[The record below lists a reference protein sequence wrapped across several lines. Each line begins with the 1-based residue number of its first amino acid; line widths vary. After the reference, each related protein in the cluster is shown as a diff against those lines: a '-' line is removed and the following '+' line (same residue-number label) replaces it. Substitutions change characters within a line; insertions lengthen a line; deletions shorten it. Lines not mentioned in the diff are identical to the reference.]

1 VVEIQTMNGSHLGAK
16 VDDAI
21 QKSVSHFEDSVESPV
36 SQVGKNPCAFSE
48 AICVDAVGNHMQR
61 NEDVKTKLSD

>member
-1 VVEIQTMNGSHLGAK
+1 MNGSHLGAK

-21 QKSVSHFEDSVESPV
+21 RKSGSHFEDSMESPV
-36 SQVGKNPCAFSE
+36 SQVGKDPRGFSE
-48 AICVDAVGNHMQR
+48 VICVDAVGSHMPR

>member
-1 VVEIQTMNGSHLGAK
+1 MNGLHLGAK

-21 QKSVSHFEDSVESPV
+21 PKSGSHFGDSVESPV
-36 SQVGKNPCAFSE
+36 SQAGKNPRAFSE
-48 AICVDAVGNHMQR
+48 VICVDAVGNHMPR